1 MIEAVENQS
10 PDIVIVDELTNK
22 EQCNAARTI
31 TGRGVAVVA
40 TVHGDGLSSLM
51 ADPDRSLLFGG
62 IASVTLSAREAE
74 ARSDRLRQVSKRIN
88 SAVFGAAVELRGYYD
103 LVVHDDLEN
112 AVDKYLDA
120 VPFPVSWRRREG
132 DESVRATPLVGC
144 RQQGSAVG
152 FAYAKLARGDSLVPS
167 GEGGIHFGAT
177 DPPSGQRLWR
187 EVAPSVYERTRSA
200 GGATFTF
207 GAAAGQAMPM
217 TT

>member
-1 MIEAVENQS
+1 M
-10 PDIVIVDELTNK
+10 
-22 EQCNAARTI
+22 
-31 TGRGVAVVA
+31 
-40 TVHGDGLSSLM
+40 
-51 ADPDRSLLFGG
+51 
-62 IASVTLSAREAE
+62 
-74 ARSDRLRQVSKRIN
+74 
-88 SAVFGAAVELRGYYD
+88 
-103 LVVHDDLEN
+103 HDDLEN

-177 DPPSGQRLWR
+177 DPTSGQRLWT